1 MKKAILELLGLT
13 SRENEA
19 TQSSAVGKIVAAL
32 DTLDEERAR
41 FIAAFAYLLGRV
53 ANADLSISAEETR
66 KMEDL
71 IAELGSLPD
80 KQAKLVV
87 ELAKEQNRLFGAT
100 QSFQVAREFRE
111 LSSRD
116 ERRQMLHYL
125 FAVSTAD
132 ETISGEEE
140 RQLSQIAEEMGFS
153 HREYI
158 GIRSRYNEQR
168 SVVRHMHRGK

>member
-1 MKKAILELLGLT
+1 MKKAIFELLGLT
-13 SRENEA
+13 GRENETA
-19 TQSSAVGKIVAAL
+19 RSSAVGRIVAAL
-32 DTLDEERAR
+32 GTLDEERAR
-41 FIAAFAYLLGRV
+41 FVAAFAYLLGRV

-71 IAELGSLPD
+71 VAELGELPAE
-80 KQAKLVV
+80 QAKLVV
-87 ELAKEQNRLFGAT
+87 ELAKEQNRLFGGT
-100 QSFQVAREFRE
+100 QNFQVAREFRE
-111 LSSRD
+111 LSSRE

-125 FAVSTAD
+125 FRVSAAD

-158 GIRSRYNEQR
+158 EVRTRYNEQR
-168 SVVRHMHRGK
+168 SVVQRMHRER